1 MNTGILVY
9 YRSPPT
15 ELIFIHFRVRSF
27 ISLYYLHHSKHALR
41 LEFQDKRNGGRLEA
55 SIRRRVWN
63 PLTGPGII
71 PGSQTDGTVEAHKF
85 VLVAVD
91 KSILK
96 KTESNE
102 PLIGSETAKNEMNI
116 NKEVKTFDKPDLKK
130 TVV

>member
-1 MNTGILVY
+1 MPYDWSTKVREMEDGSKLPFDVK
-9 YRSPPT
+9 
-15 ELIFIHFRVRSF
+15 FR
-27 ISLYYLHHSKHALR
+27 I
-41 LEFQDKRNGGRLEA
+41 
-55 SIRRRVWN
+55 
-63 PLTGPGII
+63 PGPGII

-96 KTESNE
+96 KTETNE